1 MTHAHSTGGAAD
13 QAKSAAVTTTT
24 QDSKGRKIGYWVTT
38 GLVALAMASGGIADV
53 MMVPDVIAGMD
64 ALGYPQYIAP
74 FIGMAK
80 ILGAIAILAP
90 KFPRLKEWAYAGI
103 AVDLLGASYSHASNG
118 DPIGNVVT
126 PLVIFIIAMA
136 SWYLR
141 PSNRKLPDAKPA

>member
-1 MTHAHSTGGAAD
+1 M
-13 QAKSAAVTTTT
+13 TT

-38 GLVALAMASGGIADV
+38 VLVALAMVPGGIADV

-64 ALGYPQYIAP
+64 ALGYPHYIAP
-74 FIGMAK
+74 FIGVAK

-103 AVDLLGASYSHASNG
+103 AVDLLGASYSHASSG
-118 DPIGNVVT
+118 DPIGNIMT
-126 PLVIFIIAMA
+126 PLVIFAIAMA

-141 PSNRKLPDAKPA
+141 PANRKLPDAKPA